1 MRSEALQCVDD
12 FGYAKSL
19 GLMHVAG
26 AMTSMTWI
34 NVDRQPEIGHAHVSF
49 QPRNVAQALGLLS
62 PEGNRSPQSYYNSM
76 AKMLS
81 TITGITGVQPT
92 ANSTRRKPASHFAT
106 GCKE

>member
-19 GLMHVAG
+19 GFMHVAG

-34 NVDRQPEIGHAHVSF
+34 NVDRSSGDWPMPHVSF

-81 TITGITGVQPT
+81 TITGITGVTPCG
-92 ANSTRRKPASHFAT
+92 SRLWKPAWHFAT
-106 GCKE
+106 GCKD